1 MHFLSVPRLR
11 KCPSCLLATVLIVI
25 CLPARAY
32 NLRQISHAE
41 GLTNNAV
48 LDILPEKEGYMWV
61 GTCDGLSV
69 YYGQRVSP
77 VTFTDGKVLEGTLV
91 EQLVDAAGETWART
105 AYGLYHWKS
114 RTGILELFVQFSGKY
129 HITDGYDG
137 TLLVLDKEMKYLFY
151 DSASKAFKPID
162 IMAEDPDP
170 AGFGLTA
177 HYFWQAGKNGVYR
190 YLSTHSNASGEEA
203 LAVRKTGEC
212 LSPTPIISC
221 VRDAGDYFLTDV
233 NGDLYHYDFENGRSS
248 FLISLSRQIQSRG
261 NVTGVV
267 EWKGQM
273 YISFSNNGLIRCF
286 RNGNGEWEVE
296 NLGLNVGI
304 FRLLRDPSDRN
315 LWIATDG
322 QGIYKY
328 WESEYIVRTHLS
340 EDIDKSIGQ
349 PVRVLHRDRSGDL
362 WVGTK
367 GSGLI
372 RIKDKSGTPGQ
383 ASLYLSGSSP
393 LTDNA
398 VFAFEESRLGG
409 FWIGTDGGLNFYNER
424 SGSLEQVSYP
434 GTIRYVHALK
444 EAGDSLW
451 ISTVGRGVFLARFHR
466 GGGRICLTDVRQY
479 TLDGGDPS
487 SNYFFSQCMD
497 SSGIMWFCNRG
508 KGLFRYENGSLVS
521 VPFASSV
528 EYPSVNDVFCMIEYR
543 GMRWIGTGNGLI
555 CVDKEGRELRFSKAD
570 GLPSNTMHALGID
583 QENGIWVSTN
593 GGLVRLDAD
602 MYSMETYGHNK
613 GIPVIEYSDGAVL
626 MDGGTLYFGGVNGW
640 AEVHRNERYLPDDEW
655 VPNIHFASMTVG
667 DRQENLYV
675 LFNRSGTF
683 NPRIDL
689 SSHERTLS
697 IGFYLDDEVFPEDY
711 DFYYLLD
718 GWSLYNRIPLGQ
730 EHMVLLTN
738 LKAGDHRLVVLARN
752 QITGQETVSTEI
764 LIRRRPSLTESMPF
778 RLAGFILLAALLVYF
793 VLALFRRAHRLRES
807 EVEQLR
813 RQQKD
818 ALYEEKLAFFTNV
831 THEFKTPLSLI
842 YVPCEQLLAYEHS
855 DDFIRRQALKIK
867 DNSARLNILIQEIID
882 YRRLETQHEQV
893 HLQEIDVSELSRNIC
908 DYFSDLQVRNKLIL
922 EENIQPGIRWNTDT
936 RCFARIQTNLITNAL
951 KYTPE
956 GGTIRV
962 GLDTV
967 DDKLRLRVYNSGK
980 GIAPEDRERIFN
992 RYQILQNVEE
1002 SRIGSITSRNGLGLS
1017 ICRSTAELLGAGIN
1031 VESVVGEYAEFIVL
1045 FPLLPLSPVAEDG
1058 EQEVT
1063 DLRDLIPDLQNMV
1076 PLRGDDG
1083 DDSGKL
1089 PRILAVDDRPEML
1102 QLLTEALDEYHVVT
1116 ALNAESAW
1124 EMIRQDPP
1132 ELIIS
1137 DIMMP
1142 GISGLELI
1150 RRVKQNKHTM
1160 HIPVI
1165 ILSAKNTVEERVEG
1179 LDAGADV
1186 YLGKPFSIKE
1196 LRSTIQR
1203 LLDKKDQMK
1212 EYYSTSAS
1220 AFSYTDGELVSVEDK
1235 AFINEVNDYLVKAIP
1250 EGEVTVESLAEALHI
1265 STRNL
1270 YRKFKSLGLLPP
1282 NEYVREQKLLQA
1294 AKMLRTTNLTIQEI
1308 IYDCGFNN
1316 RAHFYKEFNKRYGMT
1331 PKEYRTQN
1339 RTK

>member
-1 MHFLSVPRLR
+1 MHLSSAPWHG
-11 KCPSCLLATVLIVI
+11 KCPFCLLATVLIAL
-25 CLPARAY
+25 CLPAQAY
-32 NLRQISHAE
+32 NLRQISHTE

-48 LDILPEKEGYMWV
+48 LDILPEKDGIMWI

-69 YYGQRVSP
+69 YYGQRVNP
-77 VTFTDGKVLEGTLV
+77 VLFMNHKVLEGTLV

-105 AYGLYHWKS
+105 AYGLYHWN
-114 RTGILELFVQFSGKY
+114 RGTANLGLFSQFSGRY

-137 TLLVLDKEMKYLFY
+137 TLLVLDNEMEYLFY

-162 IMAEDPDP
+162 IISDDPDP
-170 AGFGLTA
+170 AGFGLTS

-190 YLSTHSNASGEEA
+190 YLRTHSNSSGEET
-203 LAVRKTGEC
+203 LSVQGTGEC

-221 VRDAGDYFLTDV
+221 SRDAGDYFLIDA

-248 FLISLSRQIQSRG
+248 FLISLSQQIQDRG

-267 EWKGQM
+267 QWKGQM
-273 YISFSNNGLIRCF
+273 YISFSNNGLIRCS
-286 RNGNGEWEVE
+286 RNRNGEWEVE
-296 NLGLNVGI
+296 DMDLNVGV
-304 FRLLRDPSDRN
+304 FRLSKDPSDRN

-328 WESEYIVRTHLS
+328 WESQYLVRHRLS

-349 PVRVLHRDRSGDL
+349 PLRSFHRDRSGDL
-362 WVGTK
+362 WIGTK

-372 RIKDKSGTPGQ
+372 RLRDKSGTPGQ
-383 ASLYLSGSSP
+383 TSLYLSGSSP
-393 LTDNA
+393 LTNNS
-398 VFAFEESRLGG
+398 VFAFEESSLGG
-409 FWIGTDGGLNFYNER
+409 FWIGTEDGLNFYNER
-424 SGSLEQVSYP
+424 TGLLEQVSCP
-434 GTIRYVHALK
+434 GTICYVHALK

-466 GGGRICLTDVRQY
+466 GGGRISLTDVRQY
-479 TLDGGDPS
+479 TLDGDPS

-497 SSGIMWFCNRG
+497 SSGTMWFCNRG
-508 KGLFRYENGSLVS
+508 EGLFRYENDSLVS
-521 VPFASSV
+521 FPLASSV
-528 EYPSVNDVFCMIEYR
+528 EYPSVNDVFCMTESR
-543 GMRWIGTGNGLI
+543 GIRWIGTGNGLI
-555 CVDKEGRELRFSKAD
+555 CVDKEGHEQRFSKAD
-570 GLPSNTMHALGID
+570 GLPSNTVHALGID

-593 GGLVRLDAD
+593 GGLVRLDPD
-602 MYSMETYGHNK
+602 TYSMETYGHNK

-640 AEVHRNERYLPDDEW
+640 VEVQRNERYFPDEEW
-655 VPNIHFASMTVG
+655 APNVHFSSMTSG
-667 DRQENLYV
+667 DRQENLYI
-675 LFNRSGTF
+675 LFNKSGTF
-683 NPRIDL
+683 DPRIDL
-689 SSHERTLS
+689 SSHDQTLF
-697 IGFYLDDEVFPEDY
+697 IGFYIDDEVFPEDY

-718 GWSLYNRIPLGQ
+718 GGSAHDRIPLGQ
-730 EHMVLLTN
+730 DHVVSLTN
-738 LKAGDHRLVVLARN
+738 LKAGSHRLVVLARN
-752 QITGQETVSTEI
+752 RITGQETVSPEI
-764 LIRRRPSLTESMPF
+764 LIRRRPSLTESMLF
-778 RLAGFILLAALLVYF
+778 RLACFILLVTLLVYF
-793 VLALFRRAHRLRES
+793 VIALFRRARRLRES
-807 EVEQLR
+807 EMEQLR

-842 YVPCEQLLAYEHS
+842 YVPCEQLLSYEHS
-855 DDFIRRQALKIK
+855 DDFIQRQANKIK
-867 DNSARLNILIQEIID
+867 DNAARLNILIQEIID

-893 HLQEIDVSELSRNIC
+893 HLQDIDVSELSHNIC
-908 DYFSDLQVRNKLIL
+908 EYFSDLLLRSKLIM
-922 EENIQPGIRWNTDT
+922 EENIQPSVRWNMDT
-936 RCFARIQTNLITNAL
+936 RCFVRILTNLITNAL
-951 KYTPE
+951 KYTQE

-980 GIAPEDRERIFN
+980 GIAPEDRTRIFN
-992 RYQILQNVEE
+992 SYQILQNVEE
-1002 SRIGSITSRNGLGLS
+1002 SRISSITSRNGLGLS
-1017 ICRSTAELLGAGIN
+1017 ICKSTAELLGASID
-1031 VESVVGEYAEFIVL
+1031 VESVVGEYAEFIIL
-1045 FPLLPLSPVAEDG
+1045 FPLLQLSPDAE
-1058 EQEVT
+1058 EVKPEET
-1063 DLRDLIPDLQNMV
+1063 DLRKLMPDLQNII
-1076 PLRGDDG
+1076 PPRDDDR
-1083 DDSGKL
+1083 DDSDKR

-1116 ALNAESAW
+1116 ALDAESAM

-1142 GISGLELI
+1142 GTSGLELI
-1150 RRVKQNKHTM
+1150 RRIKQNKHTM

-1196 LRSTIQR
+1196 MRSVIQR
-1203 LLDKKDQMK
+1203 LLKKKVQMK

-1235 AFINEVNDYLVKAIP
+1235 VFINEVNDYIVQAIP
-1250 EGEVTVESLAEALHI
+1250 EGEVTVESMAEALHI

-1282 NEYVREQKLLQA
+1282 NEYIREQKLLQA

-1331 PKEYRTQN
+1331 PKDYRTQN

>member
-1 MHFLSVPRLR
+1 M
-11 KCPSCLLATVLIVI
+11 AI

-48 LDILPEKEGYMWV
+48 LDILPEKDGFMWV
-61 GTCDGLSV
+61 GTCDGLSI
-69 YYGQRVSP
+69 YCNQRVSP
-77 VTFTDGKVLEGTLV
+77 VNFTDGKVLEGTLV

-105 AYGLYHWKS
+105 AYGLYHWS
-114 RTGILELFVQFSGKY
+114 VRTGHLELFARFSGKY

-137 TLLVLDKEMKYLFY
+137 TLLVLDNEMEYLFY
-151 DSASKAFKPID
+151 DSASRTFKPIG
-162 IMAEDPDP
+162 IVAGDPNP
-170 AGFGLTA
+170 AGFGLTP

-190 YLSTHSNASGEEA
+190 YLRTHSNSSGEEA
-203 LAVRKTGEC
+203 LSVQETGEC
-212 LSPTPIISC
+212 LSPFPIISC
-221 VRDAGDYFLTDV
+221 VRDVDDYFLTDG

-248 FLISLSRQIQSRG
+248 FLISLSRQIQGRG

-286 RNGNGEWEVE
+286 RNGNGEWELE
-296 NLGLNVGI
+296 DLGLNVGI
-304 FRLLRDPSDRN
+304 FRLSRDPSDRN
-315 LWIATDG
+315 IWIATDG

-328 WESEYIVRTHLS
+328 WESEYLVRTRLS

-349 PVRVLHRDRSGDL
+349 PLRAFYRDRSGDL
-362 WVGTK
+362 WIGTK

-372 RIKDKSGTPGQ
+372 RIRNNSGAPGQ
-383 ASLYLSGSSP
+383 TSLYLSGSSP
-393 LTDNA
+393 LTDNS
-398 VFAFEESRLGG
+398 VFAFGESSLGG

-424 SGSLEQVSYP
+424 TGSLEQVSCP

-451 ISTVGRGVFLARFHR
+451 ISTVAQGVFLARFHR
-466 GGGRICLTDVRQY
+466 GGGRISLTDVRQY
-479 TLDGGDPS
+479 TLHDGDPS
-487 SNYFFSQCMD
+487 SNYFFSHCMD
-497 SSGIMWFCNRG
+497 SSGAMWFCNRG
-508 KGLFRYENGSLVS
+508 EGLFRYENGSLVS
-521 VPFASSV
+521 VPLASSV
-528 EYPSVNDVFCMIEYR
+528 EYPSVNDVFCMTESR
-543 GMRWIGTGNGLI
+543 SVRWIGTGNGLI
-555 CVDKEGRELRFSKAD
+555 RVDEEGGELRLSKAD
-570 GLPSNTMHALGID
+570 GLPNNTIHALGID

-593 GGLVRLDAD
+593 GGLVRIDAD
-602 MYSMETYGHNK
+602 MRSMEVYGHNK

-626 MDGGTLYFGGVNGW
+626 TDGGTLYFGGVNGW
-640 AEVHRNERYLPDDEW
+640 VEVQRNEHYLPDDEW
-655 VPNIHFASMTVG
+655 TPNIRFSSMTVG

-675 LFNRSGTF
+675 LFKRNGTF
-683 NPRIDL
+683 EPRIDL

-697 IGFYLDDEVFPEDY
+697 IGFYIDDEVFPEDY

-718 GWSLYNRIPLGQ
+718 GRSVHDRIPLGQ
-730 EHMVLLTN
+730 DHLVSLTN
-738 LKAGDHRLVVLARN
+738 LDAGDHRLVVLARN
-752 QITGQETVSTEI
+752 QITGQETASTEI
-764 LIRRRPSLTESMPF
+764 LIRRRPSLTESMLF
-778 RLAGFILLAALLVYF
+778 RLAGFILLAALFVYF
-793 VLALFRRAHRLRES
+793 VLAMFRRTRRL
-807 EVEQLR
+807 
-813 RQQKD
+813 QKD

-855 DDFIRRQALKIK
+855 DDFIRRQAFKIK
-867 DNSARLNILIQEIID
+867 DNAARLNILIQEIID
-882 YRRLETQHEQV
+882 YRRLETHHEQV

-908 DYFSDLQVRNKLIL
+908 NYFSDLQSRNKLIL
-922 EENIQPGIRWNTDT
+922 EENIQPGIRWNMDT

-967 DDKLRLRVYNSGK
+967 DAKLRLRVYNSGK

-992 RYQILQNVEE
+992 RHQILQNVEE
-1002 SRIGSITSRNGLGLS
+1002 SRIGSITSRNGLGLN
-1017 ICRSTAELLGAGIN
+1017 ICRSTAELLGASIN

-1045 FPLLPLSPVAEDG
+1045 FPLLPLSPVADDG
-1058 EQEVT
+1058 VQEVT
-1063 DLRDLIPDLQNMV
+1063 DLRELIPDLQNMV
-1076 PLRGDDG
+1076 PLRADDG

-1102 QLLTEALDEYHVVT
+1102 QLLSEALHEYHVVT

-1124 EMIRQDPP
+1124 EIIRQDPP

-1179 LDAGADV
+1179 LDAGADA

-1220 AFSYTDGELVSVEDK
+1220 AFSYADGELVSVEDR

-1250 EGEVTVESLAEALHI
+1250 EGEVTVECMAEALHI

-1282 NEYVREQKLLQA
+1282 NEYIREQKLLQA

-1331 PKEYRTQN
+1331 PKDYRTQN